1 MCKGRFSSL
10 DGRDAESAPAG
21 QLGEFGREVYVKM
34 DLEYR
39 IIGYCCR
46 ACYAELARTWSASV
60 ADRLTSL
67 SAAAAGLGDYSGAFV
82 EGRVSG

>member
-1 MCKGRFSSL
+1 MQGRFSSL

-39 IIGYCCR
+39 IIGFCCR
-46 ACYAELARTWSASV
+46 AFYAELAAHLGRERGGPLDELERGRS
-60 ADRLTSL
+60 
-67 SAAAAGLGDYSGAFV
+67 GLCDYSGAFV
-82 EGRVSG
+82 EGRVSV